1 MSLAQRSITS
11 VSWNAGTNLVK
22 IAILLARSI
31 LLARLLPVEVFGIY
45 ALATS
50 LVTFSSILPMWGMGG
65 AFLHRAP
72 ETADEEQAAAV
83 HFTLRLVLLSIWT
96 LALLGAAHLLTSGSL
111 QTALFVL
118 TPAFAALH
126 LSDTPRFIL
135 TRRVVHR
142 RLAVLDL
149 LTAVITTIIA
159 VYLAWRGYG
168 LSALLATDV
177 ATAVLAGLALYVWR
191 PVWRPRLVW
200 LRDTVRYYLHFGSRT
215 MAESALSEAIDNLDD
230 IWTGAYL
237 GHNALGLYSRAYTFA
252 TYPRRIL
259 AFPVNLVAGGTY
271 AELKEARH
279 QLSQAFF
286 RTNALLVRSG
296 FLFGGLMVLLAP
308 EFVRLALGE
317 KWLPMIPTFRLM
329 AVFTLLDPVRVTV
342 SQIFVAA
349 GRPERVVR
357 IRLIQLATLIIGLFL
372 FGRIWGIIGVALVVN
387 GVLLLG
393 LIPLIQAAREHVDF
407 SASRLFAGP
416 ITALIAGASAALA
429 IMWLMC
435 RAGSCPNDWITG
447 IAKGLTFAAVFG
459 GVLLAIERDD
469 ITRMIADARNLGRDQ
484 E

>member
-11 VSWNAGTNLVK
+11 VGWNAGANLIK

-50 LVTFSSILPMWGMGG
+50 IVTFSGILPMWGMGG

-83 HFTLRLVLLSIWT
+83 HFTLRLILIAAWT
-96 LALLGAAHLLTSGSL
+96 TALVGAAHLLASGPL
-111 QTALFVL
+111 RTALIVL
-118 TPAFAALH
+118 ALAYAGLH

-135 TRRVVHR
+135 TRRVVHK
-142 RLAVLDL
+142 RLAALDL
-149 LTAVITTIIA
+149 LTAILTTLVA
-159 VYLAWRGYG
+159 VYLAWQGYG
-168 LSALLATDV
+168 LTALLATDV
-177 ATAVLAGLALYVWR
+177 VAAVLAGLVLYVWR
-191 PVWRPRLVW
+191 PVWRPRLLW
-200 LRDTVRYYLHFGSRT
+200 LRDTMRYYLRFGSRT

-237 GHNALGLYSRAYTFA
+237 GDNALGLYSRAYTFA
-252 TYPRRIL
+252 TYPRRVL

-296 FLFGGLMVLLAP
+296 FLFGGLLVLLAP

-317 KWLPMIPTFRLM
+317 KWLPMIPAFRLM
-329 AVFTLLDPVRVTV
+329 TIFTLLDPLRVTV

-349 GRPERVVR
+349 GQPGRIVRVRV
-357 IRLIQLATLIIGLFL
+357 IQLAALIAGLFL
-372 FGRIWGIIGVALVVN
+372 FGRVWGIIGVAIVVN

-393 LIPLIQAAREHVDF
+393 LIPLMRVAREYVDF
-407 SASRLFAGP
+407 SAWRLFAGP
-416 ITALIAGASAALA
+416 MAALVAGAAVSLA
-429 IMWLMC
+429 SGWSLC
-435 RAGSCPNDWITG
+435 RGGACPSDWITG
-447 IAKGLTFAAVFG
+447 AAKGATFVVVFG
-459 GVLLAIERDD
+459 GVLFAIERDD
-469 ITRMIADARNLGRDQ
+469 IVQMLGRARDAFR
-484 E
+484 